1 MKKRFVSIGVIVL
14 VLVLA
19 LFALS
24 ACNDGRTAF
33 DTELSVNGDFSGYES
48 TDDGVLLDGWTIGG
62 VWDEDIDSPYRRQ
75 SVASDSDLY
84 EKHGNGYVILTT
96 GGEDGWVYLSQGI
109 EVDRKAVYHVSV
121 DVRVTS
127 LSGVSDSLVES
138 ARDAGASSRQIF
150 TALLLPLTFK
160 DIMITGTFIFMSQI
174 GAFTIP
180 YLVGP
185 NNPKMLGVAL
195 FQQQSSYADYPK
207 AMALSVIMFLL
218 CSVGAVLYI
227 WTSLKDPEW
236 AEK

>member
-1 MKKRFVSIGVIVL
+1 
-14 VLVLA
+14 
-19 LFALS
+19 
-24 ACNDGRTAF
+24 
-33 DTELSVNGDFSGYES
+33 
-48 TDDGVLLDGWTIGG
+48 
-62 VWDEDIDSPYRRQ
+62 
-75 SVASDSDLY
+75 
-84 EKHGNGYVILTT
+84 
-96 GGEDGWVYLSQGI
+96 
-109 EVDRKAVYHVSV
+109 
-121 DVRVTS
+121 
-127 LSGVSDSLVES
+127 
-138 ARDAGASSRQIF
+138 
-150 TALLLPLTFK
+150 
-160 DIMITGTFIFMSQI
+160 MITGTFIFMSQI

>member
-127 LSGVSDSLVES
+127 LSGVSDSDHGVYPTPTTAS
-138 ARDAGASSRQIF
+138 TSPSSRTPTISSRRR
-150 TALLLPLTFK
+150 APPP
-160 DIMITGTFIFMSQI
+160 MIG
-174 GAFTIP
+174 
-180 YLVGP
+180 
-185 NNPKMLGVAL
+185 
-195 FQQQSSYADYPK
+195 
-207 AMALSVIMFLL
+207 
-218 CSVGAVLYI
+218 
-227 WTSLKDPEW
+227 
-236 AEK
+236 